1 MIHSECL
8 NSVNQWFS
16 FISTIQI
23 FKKIRNSKIHWF
35 YTLSPSLFLSLSLY
49 TYYYTVHCQYLNC
62 LTDRTIWSSDVSLW
76 KSGCWLQWE
85 EGICMISWPLTLRLC
100 VEGNLGFLRP
110 VRISQAFLSAQES
123 GSAAD
128 TTLSFI
134 LHVSLFVCLLN
145 PSGQVL

>member
-1 MIHSECL
+1 MFEQCESGFC
-8 NSVNQWFS
+8 
-16 FISTIQI
+16 FIRTDPRWKTIQI
-23 FKKIRNSKIHWF
+23 SFEKFKD
-35 YTLSPSLFLSLSLY
+35 SPILYSRFLSLSLSLY
-49 TYYYTVHCQYLNC
+49 ILLYGVLNC
-62 LTDRTIWSSDVSLW
+62 LTDRPIWSSDVSLW

-85 EGICMISWPLTLRLC
+85 GGICMISWPLTLRLC

-128 TTLSFI
+128 TSLSFT

>member
-1 MIHSECL
+1 MFEQCE
-8 NSVNQWFS
+8 SVVFLYTHNQILFL
-16 FISTIQI
+16 
-23 FKKIRNSKIHWF
+23 IRNSKIHWF
-35 YTLSPSLFLSLSLY
+35 YTLSLSLSLSLSLY
-49 TYYYTVHCQYLNC
+49 TYIYILLYCALSIFELSHRQNHMILRCFFVEIGMLITV
-62 LTDRTIWSSDVSLW
+62 RR
-76 KSGCWLQWE
+76 
-85 EGICMISWPLTLRLC
+85 GICMISWPLTLRLC